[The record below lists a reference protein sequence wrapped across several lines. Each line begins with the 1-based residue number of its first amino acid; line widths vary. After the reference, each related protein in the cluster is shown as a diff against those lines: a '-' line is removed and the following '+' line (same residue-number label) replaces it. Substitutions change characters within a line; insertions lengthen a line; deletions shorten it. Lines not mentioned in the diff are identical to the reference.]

1 MTSICPLSPKLIP
14 EPSKNLVSGLTP
26 IDNITISVV
35 TDFPLSS
42 LIIIL
47 FASSWNSTTFSEV
60 ISSIPLFTSSYSKI
74 FEISLS
80 NGAKMWDAAS
90 TNVVSIP
97 KCFKFSAVSIPT

>member
-1 MTSICPLSPKLIP
+1 MTRICPLSPKLIP
-14 EPSKNLVSGLTP
+14 EFCKNLVSGLTP

-42 LIIIL
+42 LMIIS
-47 FASSWNSTTFSEV
+47 FPSSWNSTTFSE
-60 ISSIPLFTSSYSKI
+60 IIRLIPLFTSSYSKI

-80 NGAKMWDAAS
+80 NGAKIWGAAS
-90 TNVVSIP
+90 IKVVSIP